1 MLAVRIHAPGRAELV
16 DLPAP
21 RPAGGE
27 LTIRV
32 AWAAVCGTDRKI
44 VRRGVPEPRVLGHE
58 FTGER
63 ADGTPVAVH
72 PDIGCGHCAQCTAG
86 WSNRCPRRR
95 SIGIDRDGGFAQH
108 VAVPRSQVVPLEG
121 LAPDLAAMVEPL
133 ACCVHAIR
141 MLPLDR
147 LRTAAVVGAG
157 AMGVLAMWTL
167 QTRGI
172 RVVVV
177 QRSAQRRRM
186 AAELGA
192 DAVLGP
198 DEGVGEALDAVVV
211 TAPGAQPLRWATE
224 HVAVGGAVHAFAGT
238 PGGADIDANAVHYR
252 HLTLL
257 GSTGSTVDD
266 MRAAVELAR
275 SGMVRLGALPRATIA
290 LADLPH
296 ALTGDPDRR
305 HLRTLVDIGGHAP

>member
-1 MLAVRIHAPGRAELV
+1 MRAVWTHAPGTARLV
-16 DLPAP
+16 DVPEP
-21 RPAGGE
+21 RPANGE

-32 AWAAVCGTDRKI
+32 AWAAVCATDRKI

-58 FTGER
+58 FAGER

-72 PDIGCGHCAQCTAG
+72 PDVGCGRCAQCTTG

-141 MLPLDR
+141 MLPVDR
-147 LRTAAVVGAG
+147 LRTVAVVGAG
-157 AMGVLAMWTL
+157 AMGVLNMWTL
-167 QTRGI
+167 QARGI

-192 DAVLGP
+192 DAVIGP
-198 DEGVGEALDAVVV
+198 DDGVGETLDAVVV
-211 TAPGAQPLRWATE
+211 AAPGAQPLRWALE
-224 HVAVGGAVHAFAGT
+224 HVAVGGTVHAFAGT

-275 SGMVRLGALPRATIA
+275 SGMVRLDALPRLTIGMD
-290 LADLPH
+290 DLPH
-296 ALTGDPDRR
+296 ALTSDPDRG